1 MRKQVIII
9 LTMFIVCFY
18 MHSTAN
24 AKTAENTNP
33 FEYETVSENENTC
46 CITGIRITKD
56 EGISELKIPDIIDG
70 KMVVSIG
77 KGVVLNSGEEQE
89 WNAFLMYEAADEF
102 AWYSREG
109 TEGQLQRAK
118 KIKKIILPDTIK
130 EIREYAF
137 SGLRGLKSIE
147 LPESLTTIGRNAFS
161 YTSIRKMHFP
171 SNLTS
176 IGEGLFYYRSC
187 LEDINIPAKL
197 KDGVAELARAV
208 SRSTVPWKSFT
219 VSKKNPYYKVK
230 KGLLL
235 SKDGKTLYAAVTPK
249 KNIRIPDSVKTIDE
263 YAFWKLSLKSVY
275 LGARVQEIQ
284 LHALRTETKCKITLS
299 PKNPYLKKSGMCI
312 YHKKK
317 RNLLVA
323 IPKVAKLKKEKSY
336 ILRIPRKVKKL
347 GKTISIVGGKYRI
360 KKLYYP
366 KSIKKMPLSG
376 TWSIRNRGLIIDE
389 RCKYIKY

>member
-1 MRKQVIII
+1 
-9 LTMFIVCFY
+9 MFIVCFY

-137 SGLRGLKSIE
+137 YGLRGLKLIE

-197 KDGVAELARAV
+197 KDGVVDLARTISKSA
-208 SRSTVPWKSFT
+208 VPWKSFV
-219 VSKKNPYYKVK
+219 VSKDNPYYKVK
-230 KGLLL
+230 KGCFFQKMGKHFMRQLL
-235 SKDGKTLYAAVTPK
+235 PK
-249 KNIRIPDSVKTIDE
+249 RIFAS
-263 YAFWKLSLKSVY
+263 
-275 LGARVQEIQ
+275 
-284 LHALRTETKCKITLS
+284 
-299 PKNPYLKKSGMCI
+299 
-312 YHKKK
+312 
-317 RNLLVA
+317 
-323 IPKVAKLKKEKSY
+323 
-336 ILRIPRKVKKL
+336 RIV
-347 GKTISIVGGKYRI
+347 
-360 KKLYYP
+360 
-366 KSIKKMPLSG
+366 
-376 TWSIRNRGLIIDE
+376 
-389 RCKYIKY
+389 